1 MNELPEELPEYQ
13 IFTILRQGEKD
24 PFGPFS
30 QNQIVELLNRGEI
43 RDVDL
48 VYYDG
53 IGEWRPLSEVFELHQ
68 TIGNFVD
75 EGQDREIVS
84 DVFGALSAMLAER
97 EAIYYIAV
105 QEWPPLKL
113 RKPDSVALTDGAL
126 YVVHHRRGTLEVEPY
141 PWDRVFSVTARH
153 RVGENDGTLSIL
165 LQNAT
170 RIELERVPRPQLL
183 RAEEIAGE
191 MLKARTA

>member
-1 MNELPEELPEYQ
+1 MDELQEELPEYQ

-24 PFGPFS
+24 PIGPYS
-30 QNQIVELLNRGEI
+30 QNQIVALLNRGEI
-43 RDVDL
+43 RSTDM

-68 TIGNFVD
+68 TIANYVD
-75 EGQDREIVS
+75 EGQDQEIVA
-84 DVFGALSAMLAER
+84 DVFGALSEMLADR

-105 QEWPPLKL
+105 QEWPALKL
-113 RKPDSVALTDGAL
+113 RKPDSVAVTESSL

-141 PWDRVFSVTARH
+141 PWDKVFSVTG
-153 RVGENDGTLSIL
+153 RVRAGDSHGTLAIL

-170 RIELERVPRPQLL
+170 RIEVERVPRAQAARVEQIAAEILQS
-183 RAEEIAGE
+183 RAG
-191 MLKARTA
+191 